1 MRELEGTK
9 LYGWA
14 QVSLEVAEGGLLVSA
29 GADRRGRRRHFHA
42 PPMYSLG
49 ILHTKQTGGGR
60 GNDVAARG

>member
-29 GADRRGRRRHFHA
+29 GADR
-42 PPMYSLG
+42 L
-49 ILHTKQTGGGR
+49 GGGATSTR
-60 GNDVAARG
+60 PLCIR